1 MSDETKTDS
10 PLKVAI
16 VGKAPSSF
24 ADAPYD
30 DGTWEIWTL
39 SNNAQLGEAKRWS
52 RHFEIHP
59 LENFSNDPARSNYWE
74 WLRSEPAG
82 ARPIYTQGQAT
93 AVPAS
98 VAYPI
103 EACVERFGTYFN
115 NTVSY
120 LLAFAIME
128 GAKEIAIYGV
138 DMAVGGHDPNA
149 EYSHQRPSCEYMIG
163 VARGMGIKTYVPAK
177 SDLLKVRQLYGF
189 QPESDLMHKIR
200 QRRKEVTGQLNQAE
214 QQVDAATRRACEL
227 RGVLG
232 DMDYFEQHIQ

>member
-1 MSDETKTDS
+1 MTDEAQSS

-24 ADAPYD
+24 ADAPYGD
-30 DGTWEIWTL
+30 DSWEVWTL

-59 LENFSNDPARSNYWE
+59 LKNFSDDPSRSDYWK
-74 WLRSEPAG
+74 WLRSEPEG

-98 VAYPI
+98 VAFPI
-103 EACVERFGTYFN
+103 EACVERFGSYFN

-120 LLAFAIME
+120 LIAFAIME
-128 GAKEIAIYGV
+128 DAKEIGIYGV

-163 VARGMGIKTYVPAK
+163 LARGLGIKVYVPAK

-189 QPESDLMHKIR
+189 QPESAMMQKLR
-200 QRRKEVTGQLNQAE
+200 QRRKEVQAQKQKAE
-214 QQVDAATRRACEL
+214 NEMEAAKQQVCSL
-227 RGVLG
+227 NGVLD
-232 DMDYFEQHIQ
+232 DMRYFDQWMP